1 MIINFNIP
9 QVLSKE
15 TKVTNKQKSMFQFW
29 LTDSDTIKI
38 FYLLQTHV
46 KIFGLYA
53 CSIQFELQF
62 SNICYQESDEFFYVF
77 KYTVRCFLRKQS
89 AETKARKRL
98 LINQTS
104 TSRNPF
110 VKHTIETRPQIQPR
124 FSLHNAKRPG
134 YPLAPAF
141 Q

>member
-9 QVLSKE
+9 QVPSKE

-53 CSIQFELQF
+53 CTNMFHL
-62 SNICYQESDEFFYVF
+62 VRVAVL
-77 KYTVRCFLRKQS
+77 KY
-89 AETKARKRL
+89 L
-98 LINQTS
+98 L
-104 TSRNPF
+104 
-110 VKHTIETRPQIQPR
+110 PR
-124 FSLHNAKRPG
+124 V
-134 YPLAPAF
+134 
-141 Q
+141 